1 MVQAPVWLQ
10 MPVLIAV
17 AVPLLALAAW
27 ALMFA
32 IDFTARHLKWP
43 KKTSTSATR

>member
-10 MPVLIAV
+10 MPVLIVV

-32 IDFTARHLKWP
+32 IDFTAGHLKGP